1 MATIIST
8 RTTGGG
14 GASITGDTSGIL
26 QLASADGTTAV
37 TIDASQNVGLGTASP
52 ALKLDVVGSVQSQN
66 PSYAAF
72 QLKNSGLATNPY
84 YRIAYDSANNLVFN
98 NVNSAYTASTEQMRI
113 DSSGNVLV
121 GVTSGSGTKMQVVA
135 DSGNVVYFRNTSGT
149 GIYLVSG
156 ANSWS
161 AASDETL
168 KTDLKPIENGL
179 DKVTS
184 LRSVTGRFKTDAETI
199 SRSFLIAQ
207 DVQKVLPE
215 AISETPEGYLGVAY
229 TDVIPL
235 LVASI
240 KELKAIIDTQQ
251 TQITA
256 LEAK

>member
-52 ALKLDVVGSVQSQN
+52 AFKLDVVGSVQSQN

-135 DSGNVVYFRNTSGT
+135 ILEILLAQEYILF
-149 GIYLVSG
+149 LV
-156 ANSWS
+156 
-161 AASDETL
+161 
-168 KTDLKPIENGL
+168 
-179 DKVTS
+179 
-184 LRSVTGRFKTDAETI
+184 
-199 SRSFLIAQ
+199 
-207 DVQKVLPE
+207 
-215 AISETPEGYLGVAY
+215 
-229 TDVIPL
+229 
-235 LVASI
+235 
-240 KELKAIIDTQQ
+240 
-251 TQITA
+251 QIHGQ
-256 LEAK
+256 LHPMKH